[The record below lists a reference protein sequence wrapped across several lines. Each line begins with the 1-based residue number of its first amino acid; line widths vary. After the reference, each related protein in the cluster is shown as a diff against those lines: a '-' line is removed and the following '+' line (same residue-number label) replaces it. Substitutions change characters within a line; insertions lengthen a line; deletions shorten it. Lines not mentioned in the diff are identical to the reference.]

1 MLRMCFVRG
10 VLRRVGRG
18 MRGYVDFPSKPPFL
32 GKRGSARIFQVDAR
46 KQSLSGWIAQLWI
59 YQK

>member
-1 MLRMCFVRG
+1 MLRMCFVGG

-18 MRGYVDFPSKPPFL
+18 MRGYVDFAPFL
-32 GKRGSARIFQVDAR
+32 IASEARLGYFRLMRGSKACAD
-46 KQSLSGWIAQLWI
+46 GLWI